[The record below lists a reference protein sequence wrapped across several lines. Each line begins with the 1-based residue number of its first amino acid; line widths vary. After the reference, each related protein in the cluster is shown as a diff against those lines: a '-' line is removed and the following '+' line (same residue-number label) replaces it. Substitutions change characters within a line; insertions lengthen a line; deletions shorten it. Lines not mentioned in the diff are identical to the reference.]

1 MALYAAPNCLS
12 PQFATAAGDQFGWKS
27 GLRSRCVPVTWL
39 FNNFE
44 YQFPDSSFK
53 AGWRDAVCYESSCA
67 PDGAPSRL
75 GRRRGE
81 GGCLF
86 VFCALVSVVCCGRG
100 RPCAIF
106 ASLPPACSH
115 FLSHTLSLHIPSS
128 SDIQNQRRHAAAQ
141 HPRRDGPV
149 PARGHRRPRARAAR
163 PLQVGH
169 HRALP
174 AGRLQRLRDARLR
187 AVVRRRRRVRA
198 GRRVPLQPHVYG
210 AAVRAAADA
219 VGGVH
224 HL

>member
-86 VFCALVSVVCCGRG
+86 VFCALVSVVCCGRDDPV
-100 RPCAIF
+100 RSCF
-106 ASLPPACSH
+106 PPPQACSH
-115 FLSHTLSLHIPSS
+115 FLSIYTLSSHTLLVRHPKPTQARCSSASSARRSPARPGPSS
-128 SDIQNQRRHAAAQ
+128 TSRARCPAASSRARSAPA
-141 HPRRDGPV
+141 PRPPPTRAGRS
-149 PARGHRRPRARAAR
+149 PARRRAPSAARARRAARAAATSCLR
-163 PLQVGH
+163 
-169 HRALP
+169 
-174 AGRLQRLRDARLR
+174 GRSAS
-187 AVVRRRRRVRA
+187 
-198 GRRVPLQPHVYG
+198 
-210 AAVRAAADA
+210 
-219 VGGVH
+219 GG
-224 HL
+224 